1 MVKLS
6 NGKQI
11 CVTLRVLI
19 QISNDRGLHLLNIQQ
34 VWHFL
39 QATARSLM
47 VSVISEWMTRFILTV
62 NKPKEL
68 KKCYFGCT
76 VQYSKITPQVLS
88 QAVVH
93 CLQATPVLVSPLSL
107 NNTATKELLQTLW
120 YINIY
125 LWLMSKCHIN
135 IVYFLTIA
143 ME

>member
-1 MVKLS
+1 MENKF
-6 NGKQI
+6 
-11 CVTLRVLI
+11 
-19 QISNDRGLHLLNIQQ
+19 
-34 VWHFL
+34 VWHCACWFKSVMIEAFICWTFNRCDIFSRLWQVAWWFL
-39 QATARSLM
+39 S
-47 VSVISEWMTRFILTV
+47 SEWMTRFILTV
-62 NKPKEL
+62 NKPKEW

-107 NNTATKELLQTLW
+107 NNTATKELIQTLW

-125 LWLMSKCHIN
+125 LWLISKCLIN
-135 IVYFLTIA
+135 IVYFWTIA

>member
-19 QISNDRGLHLLNIQQ
+19 QISNETLICWTFNRCDIFSRLRQGA
-34 VWHFL
+34 WWFL
-39 QATARSLM
+39 S
-47 VSVISEWMTRFILTV
+47 SEWMTRFILTV
-62 NKPKEL
+62 NKPKEW

-93 CLQATPVLVSPLSL
+93 CHQATPVLVSPLSL

-125 LWLMSKCHIN
+125 LWLMFKCHIN